1 MTKNIIETNDPLQE
15 LKDNIYKAVGKNI
28 IAYQQLEKYLK
39 FLVAY
44 GHIEGPF
51 EKLKS
56 IQKENHSRV
65 YKKTMGQVASEYL
78 NKISNSEPDSKEEKF
93 PGLGYARFTF
103 KTECEQQQYDL
114 IKKDLEE
121 VIQERNKLA
130 HHFIEK
136 CDSTSIECLHENL
149 RNLESQ
155 QKKIFKTLDYYKDLV
170 KHLDESRKILA
181 SFLSS
186 SEGRLF
192 FVEGILPGE
201 SRLDNLLKEIAAQ
214 TAQKDGWSLLTTAG
228 KVLKEVKEHE
238 PERIDK
244 LCNELGIIKLK
255 TLKKLI
261 EASDSFEI
269 IQRKSKTGSEWIYRP
284 IINKASQFR
293 H

>member
-1 MTKNIIETNDPLQE
+1 MSKNQIETDDPLQE
-15 LKDNIYKAVGKNI
+15 LKDKIYQTIGKNI

-39 FLVAY
+39 HLVAF

-51 EKLKS
+51 EKLES
-56 IQKENHSRV
+56 IPKENYYSV
-65 YKKTMGQVASEYL
+65 YKKTMGQVASEFL
-78 NKISNSEPDSKEEKF
+78 NKTFNTDPEPIEENF
-93 PGLGYARFTF
+93 SGLGYFRYTF
-103 KTECEQQQYDL
+103 QIECNQERYHL
-114 IKKDLEE
+114 IKKDLDE
-121 VIQERNKLA
+121 VILERNELA

-136 CDSTSIECLHENL
+136 CDSTSIESLQENI

-155 QKKIFKTLDYYKDLV
+155 QKKIFKTLNYYENIV
-170 KHLDESRKILA
+170 KSFHELKKQDA

-186 SEGRLF
+186 SEGHLY

-214 TAQKDGWSLLTTAG
+214 TAQEDGWSLLTTAG
-228 KVLKEVKEHE
+228 QVLKEVKEHE
-238 PERIDK
+238 PERINK

-269 IQRKSKTGSEWIYRP
+269 IQRKSKSGSEWVYRP
-284 IINKASQFR
+284 IISKASQLR